1 MKYYIWG
8 AGLLGKIALERL
20 GSDNVIAFID
30 SNIQKIA
37 AKVYLGKQILS
48 PDEFFSIYQED
59 TTIYIAA
66 QSSVFSDIEDLLL
79 THDIHS
85 YKPFVDKRFIS
96 FCSGRED
103 LIISLILN
111 DVDDIFYIDVGAN
124 DPIVD
129 SLTKYLY
136 SFKDAHGINIE
147 PQEEFIKLL
156 NADRKRDVNLQ
167 VACGPY
173 STQTLYLQS
182 GFK

>member
-66 QSSVFSDIEDLLL
+66 QSSVFFR
-79 THDIHS
+79 
-85 YKPFVDKRFIS
+85 Y
-96 FCSGRED
+96 
-103 LIISLILN
+103 
-111 DVDDIFYIDVGAN
+111 
-124 DPIVD
+124 
-129 SLTKYLY
+129 
-136 SFKDAHGINIE
+136 
-147 PQEEFIKLL
+147 
-156 NADRKRDVNLQ
+156 
-167 VACGPY
+167 
-173 STQTLYLQS
+173 
-182 GFK
+182 